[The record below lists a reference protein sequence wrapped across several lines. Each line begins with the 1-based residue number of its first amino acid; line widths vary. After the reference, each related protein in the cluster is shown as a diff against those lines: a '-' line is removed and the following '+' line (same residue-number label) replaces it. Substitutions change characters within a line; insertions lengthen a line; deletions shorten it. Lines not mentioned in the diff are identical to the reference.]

1 MRAISLGVG
10 ASFFFAST
18 FILNRLMQ
26 LNGGDWGWSGSLRI
40 FWTVP
45 ILLALVAW
53 QGKLVPVLRELA
65 RHPMQW
71 LGWSTVGFGLCFA
84 PLCYAAASGPS
95 WLVAGTWQLTILAG
109 MILAPFLREPGEHPA
124 PIPLRTW
131 FFSGLILLGVV
142 LLQGN
147 EARHLTAQDLAGGV
161 LPVVIAAFAFP
172 LGNRRMMRFC
182 QSRLDAVQRTLAM
195 TLASLPFWIALAL
208 WRASSG
214 RLPTSD
220 QLFQSALV
228 AICSGVIATIFF
240 FAATNAVQDSPAK
253 LAAVEA
259 TQAGEVVFATL
270 GEGLILSKPLPAGGA
285 LGGLALIVVGMLLHA
300 LGTRRPQE
308 APMVTPSCATK
319 KEGGEPEAHRLPDAR
334 LT

>member
-18 FILNRLMQ
+18 FIMNRLMH

-45 ILLALVAW
+45 ILLALVAR
-53 QGKLVPVLRELA
+53 QGKLAPVLRELA
-65 RHPMQW
+65 RHPLAW

-84 PLCYAAASGPS
+84 PLCYAASSGPS

-109 MILAPFLREPGEHPA
+109 LILAPFLREPGERPA
-124 PIPLRTW
+124 PVPLRTW
-131 FFSGLILLGVV
+131 AFSGLILLGVI
-142 LLQGN
+142 LLQGH
-147 EARHLTAQDLAGGV
+147 EARHLTGRDLASGV
-161 LPVVIAAFAFP
+161 LPVVLAAFAFP

-182 QSRLDAVQRTLAM
+182 GSRLDAVQRTLAM
-195 TLASLPFWIALAL
+195 TLASLPFWVVLAL
-208 WRASSG
+208 WRALSG
-214 RLPTSD
+214 RLPTTG

-228 AICSGVIATIFF
+228 ALCSGVIATILF
-240 FAATNAVQDSPAK
+240 FAATNAVQHAPAK

-270 GEGLILSKPLPAGGA
+270 GEGVILFKPLPTGGA
-285 LGGLALIVVGMLLHA
+285 FAGLALIVGGMLLHA
-300 LGTRRPQE
+300 LGTRRG
-308 APMVTPSCATK
+308 APASSARRAGGAEPRGITPR
-319 KEGGEPEAHRLPDAR
+319 G
-334 LT
+334 